1 MLKGKMHLPL
11 DRRAAVLHL
20 SYPSESGLALLGS
33 TWSHGSWIRPRRAS
47 LWALN
52 LEMATP

>member
-1 MLKGKMHLPL
+1 MLKGKTHLPL
-11 DRRAAVLHL
+11 DGRVTALRL

-33 TWSHGSWIRPRRAS
+33 TWSRGSWIRPRRAS

>member
-33 TWSHGSWIRPRRAS
+33 TWSHGSWIRPRHAS